1 MNFIEQQK
9 EALRSLVQN
18 VQLFQRD
25 EPHDVDT
32 YLKALTQHSIKLARI
47 VHLGQKD
54 KAGKPYI
61 QHASRVAA
69 KATNVLGFCAGILH
83 DVVEDGKELGI
94 TLDFL
99 RDDMCFPSVLVDIV
113 DALTRREGE
122 TYVEYITRLCKDFQA
137 TKVKIEDSGDN
148 SNVGRFDHPTFVN
161 VQSCQRYLEKI
172 WTMKSNEH
180 FQIAQPLEYIHDLAS
195 IHQISP
201 LSAMVVDHVD
211 DGVSLYTRMYFGYEG
226 HQDRRYTLNL
236 NAVKDENSDMVT
248 MQVSTYPALLEYAS
262 YHLYAPRRMML
273 EFQNMEEARD
283 YVASVNL
290 IIGICKMTRL
300 EVDPKAYWLGS
311 SSMEV
316 ATQESRFIQSLDQ
329 HFA

>member
-1 MNFIEQQK
+1 
-9 EALRSLVQN
+9 
-18 VQLFQRD
+18 
-25 EPHDVDT
+25 
-32 YLKALTQHSIKLARI
+32 
-47 VHLGQKD
+47 
-54 KAGKPYI
+54 
-61 QHASRVAA
+61 
-69 KATNVLGFCAGILH
+69 
-83 DVVEDGKELGI
+83 
-94 TLDFL
+94 
-99 RDDMCFPSVLVDIV
+99 
-113 DALTRREGE
+113 
-122 TYVEYITRLCKDFQA
+122 
-137 TKVKIEDSGDN
+137 
-148 SNVGRFDHPTFVN
+148 
-161 VQSCQRYLEKI
+161 
-172 WTMKSNEH
+172 
-180 FQIAQPLEYIHDLAS
+180 
-195 IHQISP
+195 
-201 LSAMVVDHVD
+201 MVVDHVD